1 MASGRPWGRLTR
13 RPEFLR
19 VAASRRRCATPGL
32 ILQVVQSPSIEP
44 QSLFRLGF
52 TASRKVGGAVTR
64 NRARRR
70 LRAAAAAVMAAHA
83 ACGMDYVLVARAETA
98 TRPFQS
104 LLQDLETAL
113 RRLRMWRCN
122 GEAGA
127 HDVVAKVEK

>member
-1 MASGRPWGRLTR
+1 
-13 RPEFLR
+13 
-19 VAASRRRCATPGL
+19 
-32 ILQVVQSPSIEP
+32 
-44 QSLFRLGF
+44 
-52 TASRKVGGAVTR
+52 
-64 NRARRR
+64 
-70 LRAAAAAVMAAHA
+70 MAAHA

-127 HDVVAKVEK
+127 HDVVAKAEK